1 MGRKLQR
8 DRIRVPVWQI
18 RFAIEYKL
26 AHLVK
31 QLYSNKTLKK
41 IVKRLYSYNTR
52 RHRGHEKGGQC
63 SHQALET
70 PQWSYLSEYA
80 LSLPKRAVTRVTNRK
95 LL

>member
-70 PQWSYLSEYA
+70 PQWSYF
-80 LSLPKRAVTRVTNRK
+80 RVCPVLAQK
-95 LL
+95 GSH